1 MGNCD
6 CYLKDLDENKLN
18 SASRIK
24 LDDFVLLY
32 PIGRG
37 GFGRVWKVRLKRQY
51 NSRVSDL
58 KLLKNKSRIFAMK
71 EMSKAKISLK
81 KSIKSVANERKFLEQ
96 FNYNL
101 LCNMYYAFQD
111 DETLYIVMD
120 YLSGGDLRY
129 LICRRNY
136 FTEIETKFIAACIT
150 LNLNY
155 IHEKNIIHRDLKPE
169 NLVFGSNGYLH
180 LTDFGI
186 ALEYHRGDKGVRS
199 ASGTPGYMAPEAIT
213 NKRQEFSVD
222 YFALGVIVYE
232 LMLDERPY
240 QGKNRKEI
248 KEQMFNIEIK
258 LDKDDLPDEWKNG
271 HVIDFINK
279 LLERKKKNRLGYNSD
294 IEVKEHP
301 WFNDI
306 PWEQIENMTYDSPF
320 IFDTEDN
327 FDDSYAQM
335 QENDSI
341 YEGNKEFF
349 ILEVNDSN
357 LFKDFYFNI
366 EDKYLKE
373 IEEKNKEV
381 NNEVN
386 DEKNIEE
393 IIMEN
398 NENKLKE
405 TKTKANLTS
414 RTNVNNKKI
423 ENDNNIVIHNI
434 KRRNTQKR
442 KTAKFIAIQPN
453 EDSKV
458 VNVIRRGSKCGRL
471 ALNLLNLNKIK
482 EE

>member
-51 NSRVSDL
+51 NSRISDL

-186 ALEYHRGDKGVRS
+186 SLEYHRGDKGVRS

-258 LDKDDLPDEWKNG
+258 LDKDDLPDEWKNE

-458 VNVIRRGSKCGRL
+458 VNVIRRGSKCGHL